1 LTPDDVQRRIGFFKD
16 ATTEE
21 DWHDPQ
27 EKAEVQRFRQ
37 LVQTLKE
44 TLKDVKVCLV
54 GKTESDAH
62 LVGRTDSG
70 WAGLKTRVV
79 QT

>member
-1 LTPDDVQRRIGFFKD
+1 MRLG
-16 ATTEE
+16 
-21 DWHDPQ
+21 
-27 EKAEVQRFRQ
+27 Q

-44 TLKDVKVCLV
+44 TLAEAKVFLV
-54 GKTESDAH
+54 GKRDGDVC

>member
-1 LTPDDVQRRIGFFKD
+1 LTWRSLHFASLASREAVESAKR
-16 ATTEE
+16 T
-21 DWHDPQ
+21 
-27 EKAEVQRFRQ
+27 
-37 LVQTLKE
+37 
-44 TLKDVKVCLV
+44 KVFLV
-54 GKTESDAH
+54 GKTESDAY